1 MERTKINDYEEPTTW
16 YDGGAYPLQDAFFAS
31 SGPGH
36 ITEDIKNIETF
47 FSRRYLKSFIFT
59 GINVQPSG
67 ETQLLNTIKL
77 VPFVF

>member
-36 ITEDIKNIETF
+36 ITEDMQNIETF

-59 GINVQPSG
+59 VINVLTSG
-67 ETQLLNTIKL
+67 ENPVVKYN
-77 VPFVF
+77 